1 MDTEKW
7 FNLIDGFCEKYL
19 DLQSL
24 THNEKLCLAI
34 CLGAMENKREE
45 DLRQFANR
53 LIYAPKINSNALSD
67 AGISLME
74 ILNQGED

>member
-7 FNLIDGFCEKYL
+7 FNLLDEWSQKYL
-19 DLQSL
+19 DLQDLS
-24 THNEKLCLAI
+24 HNEKLCIAI
-34 CLGAMENKREE
+34 CLGAMESNREK

-53 LIYAPKINSNALSD
+53 LIYSPKVNSNSLSD

-74 ILNQGED
+74 ILNQGEE